1 MESPITALCP
11 NCLSH
16 PSVPKGCMD
25 ERTSH
30 CPYIPWGLRDGT
42 DSWDRGLQM
51 GLHGMSSH
59 CPYILWGLRD
69 GMDSWDRGLQMGL
82 HGMSSHCPYN
92 PLRDCRMGWTVGTEG
107 YRWDS
112 MGGLQMGLH
121 GMSSHC
127 QYIPWGLW
135 NETDSWNRGLQ
146 MVPCHRT
153 HGSPKFPLDSDTIKG
168 ICPNCPS
175 HPSVPKLSV
184 HPLGTEGWDGQL
196 GQRPVIG
203 DSTGCP
209 FTVRTSLRD

>member
-1 MESPITALCP
+1 
-11 NCLSH
+11 
-16 PSVPKGCMD
+16 MD

-42 DSWDRGLQM
+42 ESWDRGLQM

-82 HGMSSHCPYN
+82 HGMSSHCP
-92 PLRDCRMGWTVGTEG
+92 
-107 YRWDS
+107 
-112 MGGLQMGLH
+112 
-121 GMSSHC
+121 
-127 QYIPWGLW
+127 YIPWGLW

-209 FTVRTSLRD
+209 FTVRTSLRDLGMGWTAGTEGYRWDSIRCPLTVHTSRERTSHGVPSVALCPNCPSHPSVPKGMYGQ